1 MRTLLKSMVVVVA
14 ALTVT
19 RLAAMVVS
27 KQFEEGS
34 EVSDEFRR
42 LTLLGGLEFS
52 SRARGLRNGEVSV
65 ALGGTTVDLRNAT
78 LDPAGATILLE
89 NTLGG
94 LVLLVRD
101 DWAVTVADTV
111 LGGGDTQVEVTPP
124 TELPDGA
131 PRLDVQVLTRLG
143 GTVVSTDGDRYGGF

>member
-1 MRTLLKSMVVVVA
+1 MRTLLKPLVVLVG
-14 ALTVT
+14 ALVVT
-19 RLAAMVVS
+19 RLAAIVVS
-27 KQFEEGS
+27 KQLEEGS

-52 SRARGLRNGEVSV
+52 SRARGLRSGEVSV
-65 ALGGTTVDLRNAT
+65 ALGGATVDLRNAT

-101 DWAVTVADTV
+101 EWAVTVTDTI
-111 LGGGDTQVEVTPP
+111 LGGGDTQVGVTPP
-124 TELPDGA
+124 TELPDDA

-143 GTVVSTDGDRYGGF
+143 GTVVTTDATRYGAF